1 MDRKPDLLPE
11 ILLLKQEDLIKAG
24 LLDMSVI
31 LEATEHTFKMLGEGN
46 VIQPDKIF
54 LGMPD
59 FENWKTYGMSM
70 PAYVG
75 GEDEVVGFKWA
86 AEAVDNVKMYK
97 VPYGLD
103 VVLLSNPKTML
114 PKAIMDGTIITAMR
128 TSAAA
133 GVCAKYAA
141 RKDSKVCACIGAGV
155 IGRTMI
161 MAMAASVPSL
171 EEIRIVDLNKE
182 KAEALAAEFA
192 EGGLYK
198 VAPKVVGMSDVEAA
212 VTDADLIVTET
223 TARKTF
229 IKKEWLKSNCT
240 AIQME
245 CYSYDDEIMLAAD
258 KVVVDSYTQILHLD
272 SPIRRLDAVGKMSED
287 MTIPLKEIVTGRAT
301 ARDNDEQFVFC
312 ETMGMGSVD
321 ISVANMLYKRAK
333 EMGIGQKWQL
343 WDDPIWV

>member
-1 MDRKPDLLPE
+1 MERKPDLLPE
-11 ILLLKQEDLIKAG
+11 ILLLKQEELIQAG
-24 LLDMSVI
+24 LLDMDII

-54 LGMPD
+54 LGMP
-59 FENWKTYGMSM
+59 ETQNWKTYGMSM

-86 AEAVDNVKMYK
+86 AEAIDNVNMYK

-161 MAMAASVPSL
+161 MAMAAAVPSL

-182 KAEALAAEFA
+182 KAEALAAEFG
-192 EGGLYK
+192 EGGLYT
-198 VAPKVVGMSDVEAA
+198 VGAKVVGMSDVEAA
-212 VTDADLIVTET
+212 VTDADVIVTET

-229 IKKEWLKSNCT
+229 IRKEWLKSNAT

-245 CYSYDDEIMLAAD
+245 MYSYDDEIMLSGD
-258 KVVVDSYTQILHLD
+258 KIIVDSYTQISHLD
-272 SPIRRLDAVGKMSED
+272 SPIKRLEAEGRMSED
-287 MTIPLKEIVTGRAT
+287 MTIPMKEVVTGRAT
-301 ARDNDEQFVFC
+301 ARDNDDQFIFC
-312 ETMGMGSVD
+312 ETMGMGCVD

-333 EMGIGQKWQL
+333 EMGIGQQWQL